1 MENGRLKVRPA
12 VSGEDLDQI
21 GRIDV
26 SFITDRIYV
35 VQRRGMT
42 FSLAE
47 QCVDP
52 PLEKSYPRPSP
63 ELSEG
68 LMVACVGPG
77 VVGYGEL
84 RFEAWNNRARIEH
97 LYVTRGARGRG
108 AGRALVEALAGHAQ
122 HATAARCLWL
132 ETQNV
137 NYPAVQFYL
146 RLGFQL
152 CGLDQTLYAPG
163 PSALPGEVALYF
175 ARDLELHAVVQP

>member
-1 MENGRLKVRPA
+1 VEDGRLEVRAA
-12 VSGEDLDQI
+12 VSREDLDQI

-26 SFITDRIYV
+26 SYVTDRIYA

-47 QCVDP
+47 QRVDP
-52 PLEKSYPRPSP
+52 PLEKSYPRPSL

-68 LMVACVGPG
+68 LMVACAGPG

-97 LYVTRGARGRG
+97 LFVTRGARGRG
-108 AGRALVEALAGHAQ
+108 VGRALVEALAGHARQ
-122 HATAARCLWL
+122 ATAARCLWL

-146 RLGFQL
+146 RLGFQP

-163 PSALPGEVALYF
+163 PGLLPGEVALYF
-175 ARDLELHAVVQP
+175 ARDLP